1 MTPSYTF
8 RPQRNA
14 GGYDVILFGTHSVVD
29 VVPTR
34 FKAEQRVRE
43 LKTMA
48 RNMGQIAT
56 QAPKLS
62 FFNDPQAQDK
72 FYVELVNTPYGKKA
86 SFYEDKAQELRTTV
100 KTLRNFTTQYKKER
114 GL

>member
-43 LKTMA
+43 LNQYA
-48 RNMGQIAT
+48 RNAKYF
-56 QAPKLS
+56 ARDESKR
-62 FFNDPQAQDK
+62 
-72 FYVELVNTPYGKKA
+72 VELSDHIKDEILEELQGVKHGKKTEFWIETA
-86 SFYEDKAQELRTTV
+86 KNLAMSTEHLQVLIRQHRRD
-100 KTLRNFTTQYKKER
+100 R

>member
-29 VVPTR
+29 VAPTR

-43 LKTMA
+43 LNQYA
-48 RNMGQIAT
+48 RNAKYF
-56 QAPKLS
+56 ARDESKR
-62 FFNDPQAQDK
+62 
-72 FYVELVNTPYGKKA
+72 VELSDHIKD
-86 SFYEDKAQELRTTV
+86 EILEELQEV
-100 KTLRNFTTQYKKER
+100 KHGQKIEFWSRWANQLDLSEQHLQVLVRKHRRER

>member
-43 LKTMA
+43 LNQYA
-48 RNMGQIAT
+48 RNVKFFKRDESVRGKLTEFIKDEIVKNLKKVKHGQKAAFWI
-56 QAPKLS
+56 
-62 FFNDPQAQDK
+62 
-72 FYVELVNTPYGKKA
+72 NTAEKYGIG
-86 SFYEDKAQELRTTV
+86 SE
-100 KTLRNFTTQYKKER
+100 TLRELIRQHRREQ